1 VTAGAGGVAAM
12 FAAAARDY
20 PGRTFLRWC
29 RGDARVVWSYAEAA
43 VRIDALVARLDS
55 LGIAAGEHVVVHTAE
70 MVPSILFDLACACA
84 GVIFAPLETSSVPAV
99 LELCARTGARAVLT
113 TPERAGACAYGDVPV
128 IAEDGRGAAPAGD
141 PAGDPAAAIARLV
154 ARAGR
159 VDREATYMLQ
169 PTSGTTGGSKLVL
182 RPHAAFVRVARLLA
196 LGADRASE
204 PPARFLMVAALT
216 HGMGQ
221 YLMTAAMSLAAE
233 LAVTSRLD
241 VGTDLEEI
249 RTLDPT
255 VLGLTPR
262 VMRRMVQQLGGVPEG
277 SGRIFG
283 PSARIMITGGAPP
296 DPDIML
302 AFERSGVHVV
312 EAYGA
317 SEFSLVALTRPGQ
330 WRPGVVGHVLD
341 DVTLRITEDGE
352 LHAWTP
358 VLMRGYHEAPELTRA
373 AFTEDGFYRTGDR
386 VEITEGGELRYLG
399 RVVDSF
405 NLFDGSHVAPG
416 PIEEAMAKL
425 PWIEQVMLLGD
436 QRPYLTGLVVP
447 HAALRGEVAPALRRL
462 IERDLGRI
470 CAEWAPN
477 ARVRRVAVLDRA
489 LPEEVYQVVGH
500 GKVRRLRGPAGKL
513 LAGTVDALYGG
524 AALPGAALPG
534 VTLPGVTLID
544 VPGAAIERRGS
555 SRQRRSWLVRIRIA
569 GAGGG
574 AGAGEAVLAYTRDV
588 GRGGAFVEHD
598 EALGQGAMANGA
610 MAIGAM
616 AIEVLDL
623 DGRSLALEAELVR
636 RTPSGSA
643 VRWLGPASALAELA
657 GRLPP

>member
-1 VTAGAGGVAAM
+1 MTAGAGSVGAM
-12 FAAAARDY
+12 FAAAARDD
-20 PGRTFLRWC
+20 PARTFLRWC
-29 RGDARVVWSYAEAA
+29 RGDARIAWSYAEAA

-55 LGIAAGEHVVVHTAE
+55 LGIAAGDHVVVHTAE
-70 MVPSILFDLACACA
+70 MTPSILFDLACACA
-84 GVIFAPLETSSVPAV
+84 GVIFVPLETSSAPAV
-99 LELCARTGARAVLT
+99 LELCARTAARAVLT
-113 TPERAGACAYGDVPV
+113 TPDRAGAYAYGDVPV
-128 IAEDGRGAAPAGD
+128 VAEDGRGAA
-141 PAGDPAAAIARLV
+141 AGDPAAAIERLV

-169 PTSGTTGGSKLVL
+169 PTSGTTGGSKLVI

-221 YLMTAAMSLAAE
+221 YLMATAMSLAAE
-233 LAVTSRLD
+233 LAVTSRID
-241 VGTDLEEI
+241 VGAELEEI
-249 RTLDPT
+249 RALDPT
-255 VLGLTPR
+255 VLGMTPR
-262 VMRRMVQQLGGVPEG
+262 VMRRVVQQLGGIPEE
-277 SGRIFG
+277 SGPIFG
-283 PSARIMITGGAPP
+283 PSARLVISGGAAP
-296 DPDIML
+296 DPDIMR

-330 WRPGVVGHVLD
+330 WRPGAVGHVLE

-358 VLMRGYHEAPELTRA
+358 VLMRGYHGAPELTRA

-386 VEITEGGELRYLG
+386 VELTGGGELCYLG
-399 RVVDSF
+399 RLVDSF

-416 PIEEAMAKL
+416 PIEEALARL

-447 HAALRGEVAPALRRL
+447 HAALRGEVSPALRRL

-470 CAEWAPN
+470 CAAWEPN

-489 LPEEVYQVVGH
+489 LPDEVYQVVGH
-500 GKVRRLRGPAGKL
+500 GKVRRLRDAASAR

-524 AALPGAALPG
+524 AAAGAAVPGA
-534 VTLPGVTLID
+534 TLAGATLID
-544 VPGAAIERRGS
+544 VPGAAVERRVA

-569 GAGGG
+569 GAT
-574 AGAGEAVLAYTRDV
+574 AGEAVLAYTRDV

-598 EALGQGAMANGA
+598 EAPEQGAMTPGAFAPGA
-610 MAIGAM
+610 MT
-616 AIEVLDL
+616 IEVLDP
-623 DGRSLALEAELVR
+623 DGRSLAIEAELVR
-636 RTPSGSA
+636 WTPSGSA

-657 GRLPP
+657 ARLPP

>member
-1 VTAGAGGVAAM
+1 MTGRGDGVGAM

-20 PGRTFLRWC
+20 PERTFLRWS
-29 RGDARVVWSYAEAA
+29 RGGDLGDRVAWSYAEAA
-43 VRIDALVARLDS
+43 VRIDALVARLDA
-55 LGIAAGEHVVVHTAE
+55 LGIAAGDHVVVHTAE
-70 MVPSILFDLACACA
+70 MTPSILFDLACACA

-99 LELCARTGARAVLT
+99 LELGAQAAARAVLT
-113 TPERAGACAYGDVPV
+113 TPDRAGAGAYGDLPV
-128 IAEDGRGAAPAGD
+128 VAEDGRAAAT
-141 PAGDPAAAIARLV
+141 GDPAAAIARLV

-159 VDREATYMLQ
+159 IDREATYMLQ
-169 PTSGTTGGSKLVL
+169 PTSGTTGGSKLAI
-182 RPHAAFVRVARLLA
+182 RHHAAFVRVARLLA
-196 LGADRASE
+196 LGVDRASE

-221 YLMTAAMSLAAE
+221 YLLATAMSLAAE
-233 LAVTSRLD
+233 LAVTSRID
-241 VGTDLEEI
+241 VGTDLDEI
-249 RTLDPT
+249 RALDPT

-262 VMRRMVQQLGGVPEG
+262 VARRLIQQLGGVPEG

-283 PSARIMITGGAPP
+283 PSARLVITGGAPP
-296 DPDIML
+296 DPDIMT

-341 DVTLRITEDGE
+341 DVTLRITDDGE

-358 VLMRGYHEAPELTRA
+358 VLMRGYHGAPERTRA

-386 VEITEGGELRYLG
+386 VELTGGGELRYLG

-416 PIEEAMAKL
+416 PIEEDLARL

-436 QRPYLTGLVVP
+436 QRPYLTGLIVP
-447 HAALRGEVAPALRRL
+447 HAALRGEVSPALRRL
-462 IERDLGRI
+462 IERDLGRS
-470 CAEWAPN
+470 CAEREPN

-489 LPEEVYQVVGH
+489 LPEEAYQIVGH
-500 GKVRRLRGPAGKL
+500 GKVRRLRAVAAKL
-513 LAGTVDALYGG
+513 LAGTVDALYAG
-524 AALPGAALPG
+524 AGAGAGAGAVPAAPPGA
-534 VTLPGVTLID
+534 TLID
-544 VPGAAIERRGS
+544 VPGAAVERRGC

-569 GAGGG
+569 G
-574 AGAGEAVLAYTRDV
+574 EAVLAYTRDV
-588 GRGGAFVEHD
+588 GRRGAFIEHD
-598 EALGQGAMANGA
+598 EPLAPGAA
-610 MAIGAM
+610 MT
-616 AIEVLDL
+616 IEVLDL

-636 RTPSGSA
+636 RTSAGSA